1 MEVSE
6 KINNRLTQRFK
17 NSDSKLLSIYF
28 TAGFPELNDTLPI
41 LKTLEQNG
49 VDLVEIGMPFS
60 DPMADGPTIQSSG
73 DKALENGMSIRTLF
87 GQLENMR
94 REVTMPVL
102 LMGYLNPVMQY
113 GIEPFCKKAAEVGVD
128 GVIIPDMPLEE
139 YREEYKEVF
148 DKYNLSFIFLV
159 TPQTSKERLRFI
171 DELASGFIYVV
182 STASTTGGTKS
193 VMDAKEYLERIKGA
207 NLNNPTMVG
216 FNIKDKETYEFAIS
230 YADGAII
237 GSAFIKMLAESRD
250 KFKDIKNFIHSI
262 R

>member
-17 NSDSKLLSIYF
+17 NANSKLLSIYF
-28 TAGFPELNDTLPI
+28 TAGFPELNDTLPV

-60 DPMADGPTIQSSG
+60 DPMADGPTIQQSG
-73 DKALENGMSIRTLF
+73 DKALENGMSIRVLF
-87 GQLENMR
+87 EQLQNLR
-94 REVTMPVL
+94 QEVTIPVL
-102 LMGYLNPVMQY
+102 LMGYLNPVIQY
-113 GIEPFCKKAAEVGVD
+113 GVEAFCKKAAEVGVD

-139 YREEYKEVF
+139 YRTEYKETF

-159 TPQTSKERLRFI
+159 TPQTSQERLRTI
-171 DELASGFIYVV
+171 DDLATGFIYVV

-193 VMDAKEYLERIKGA
+193 VKDAKEYLERIKDAG
-207 NLNNPTMVG
+207 LNNPTMVG
-216 FNIKDKETYEFAIS
+216 FNIKDKETYDFATS

-237 GSAFIKMLAESRD
+237 GSAFIKMLSESKD
-250 KFKDIKNFIHSI
+250 KFSDIKTFIHSI

>member
-17 NSDSKLLSIYF
+17 NTNSKLLSIYF
-28 TAGFPELNDTLPI
+28 TAGFPELNDTLPV

-60 DPMADGPTIQSSG
+60 DPMADGPTIQQSG
-73 DKALENGMSIRTLF
+73 DKALENGMSIRVLF
-87 GQLENMR
+87 EQLQNMR
-94 REVTMPVL
+94 QEVTMPVL
-102 LMGYLNPVMQY
+102 LMGYLNPVIQY
-113 GIEPFCKKAAEVGVD
+113 GVEAFCKKAAEVGVD

-139 YREEYKEVF
+139 YRAEYKGTF

-159 TPQTSKERLRFI
+159 TPQTSQERLRVI
-171 DELASGFIYVV
+171 DDLATGFIYVV

-193 VMDAKEYLERIKGA
+193 VKDAREYLERIKDA
-207 NLNNPTMVG
+207 DLNNPTMVG
-216 FNIKDKETYEFAIS
+216 FNIKDKETYDFATS

-237 GSAFIKMLAESRD
+237 GSAFIKMLSESKD
-250 KFKDIKNFIHSI
+250 KFSDIRTFIHSI